1 MVLVIQGLFL
11 TEERGAMAGIFNA
24 LLVCLK
30 WCFLSFLHSHTEAVV
45 VYQLV
50 HFHVLCSTRMMG
62 LSQGCS
68 GLCLWEVAGVLSSV
82 LKICYAKFVFHIS

>member
-1 MVLVIQGLFL
+1 MVLVIQDLFL
-11 TEERGAMAGIFNA
+11 TEEGCAMADVFNV
-24 LLVCLK
+24 LLVCMK
-30 WCFLSFLHSHTEAVV
+30 WCFLSFLQFHTEAVV
-45 VYQLV
+45 VYQLI

-82 LKICYAKFVFHIS
+82 Y